1 LFVLAETGA
10 IISLKGELIM
20 SIKTIQSI
28 EDLVKLLVERRKEL
42 EISQADL
49 ARIADLSINGI
60 SKFES
65 NHGER
70 EVKLSTLLKLS
81 KFLGFKIQLEFEE

>member
-1 LFVLAETGA
+1 ML
-10 IISLKGELIM
+10 
-20 SIKTIQSI
+20 KTINNIQ
-28 EDLVKLLVERRKEL
+28 ELTKQLVERRKEL
-42 EISQADL
+42 GISQAEL
-49 ARIADLSINGI
+49 AQLSDLSINGI

-81 KFLGFKIQLEFEE
+81 QFLGFKIQLEFEE

>member
-1 LFVLAETGA
+1 MLVFAEVSD
-10 IISLKGELIM
+10 IISPKGDRCM
-20 SIKTIQSI
+20 SIKNIQSI
-28 EDLVKLLVERRKEL
+28 EDLVTLLVERRKEL
-42 EISQADL
+42 GISQGDL
-49 ARIADLSINGI
+49 ARLSDLSINGI

-81 KFLGFKIQLEFEE
+81 KFLGFKLQLEFEE